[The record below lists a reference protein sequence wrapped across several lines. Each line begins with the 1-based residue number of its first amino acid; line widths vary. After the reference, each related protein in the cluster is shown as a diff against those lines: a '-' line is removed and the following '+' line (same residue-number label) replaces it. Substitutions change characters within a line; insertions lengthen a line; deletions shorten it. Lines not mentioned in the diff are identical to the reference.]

1 MSLNLAEQIESSVK
15 RLFPSLRLEQALVEL
30 LLERAQRNLIK
41 YQASARRLEAK
52 YHQDFLTFRKQILQS
67 EPGFELEQDYFEW
80 EMAVTGITD
89 MTEEIE
95 RLRRP
100 ISES

>member
-1 MSLNLAEQIESSVK
+1 MSLNLAEKIESSVK
-15 RLFPSLRLEQALVEL
+15 RLFPSLSPEQALAEL

-41 YQASARRLEAK
+41 YQSAARRFEAK
-52 YHQDFLTFRKQILQS
+52 YHQDFPTFRKQILQS
-67 EPGFELEQDYFEW
+67 EPDFEPEQDYFEW

-100 ISES
+100 TSQP

>member
-1 MSLNLAEQIESSVK
+1 MSLNLAEKIESSVK
-15 RLFPSLRLEQALVEL
+15 RLFPSLSPEQALVEL
-30 LLERAQRNLIK
+30 LLERAQRNLVK
-41 YQASARRLEAK
+41 YEAAARRFEAK

-67 EPGFELEQDYFEW
+67 EPDFEPEQDYFEW

-100 ISES
+100 TSPP